1 MTAAEMSTPTR
12 AERRSAGREVRRQLP
27 RRSLA
32 DWDPLPTRRDP
43 VEILRSQD
51 NGRVAELV
59 PIRYGRMIQSPWTFL
74 RGAAAIMAADLG
86 SRAHTPLFAQLSGD
100 AHLAN
105 FGLFFAPDRRLLF
118 DLNDFDE
125 THPGPFEWDL
135 ARLAV
140 SIVVAATANGARPAD
155 AATAVRQAIGTYRS
169 VIAGLADTPRMD
181 VWYFRVEFEDVISGL
196 RKGSMRQAARSAEAQ
211 ANRRTQLRS
220 VKRLTE
226 VREGRRR
233 FVADPPLLVPIP
245 DHIADAEARLL
256 HSILTRYR
264 TSLPA
269 ASRHL
274 LDGFRTVDIAR
285 KVVGVGSVGTQTLL
299 VLLVD
304 GDGQP
309 LLLQVK
315 EAGPSVLADHVP
327 SATVKQEGRRVVEGQ
342 QLIQGSPD
350 ILLGWTTAS
359 RGARSMDFYVRQLRD
374 GKASID
380 IDRLDRRGLTAY
392 GALCGAVLARAHA
405 RSGDA
410 SAIAGYLG
418 NSDRADRAL
427 AEFAVTYSAQ
437 NQLDYEALLQAIAD
451 GRIEARSDL

>member
-1 MTAAEMSTPTR
+1 M
-12 AERRSAGREVRRQLP
+12 
-27 RRSLA
+27 
-32 DWDPLPTRRDP
+32 
-43 VEILRSQD
+43 
-51 NGRVAELV
+51 
-59 PIRYGRMIQSPWTFL
+59 
-74 RGAAAIMAADLG
+74 
-86 SRAHTPLFAQLSGD
+86 
-100 AHLAN
+100 
-105 FGLFFAPDRRLLF
+105 
-118 DLNDFDE
+118 
-125 THPGPFEWDL
+125 
-135 ARLAV
+135 
-140 SIVVAATANGARPAD
+140 
-155 AATAVRQAIGTYRS
+155 
-169 VIAGLADTPRMD
+169 
-181 VWYFRVEFEDVISGL
+181 
-196 RKGSMRQAARSAEAQ
+196 
-211 ANRRTQLRS
+211 
-220 VKRLTE
+220 
-226 VREGRRR
+226 
-233 FVADPPLLVPIP
+233 
-245 DHIADAEARLL
+245 
-256 HSILTRYR
+256 
-264 TSLPA
+264 
-269 ASRHL
+269 
-274 LDGFRTVDIAR
+274 
-285 KVVGVGSVGTQTLL
+285 GSVGTQTLL

-359 RGARSMDFYVRQLRD
+359 RGARSIDFYVRQLRD

-427 AEFAVTYSAQ
+427 AEFAVTYSVQ
-437 NQLDYEALLQAIAD
+437 NQLDYEALVQAIAD

>member
-1 MTAAEMSTPTR
+1 M
-12 AERRSAGREVRRQLP
+12 
-27 RRSLA
+27 
-32 DWDPLPTRRDP
+32 
-43 VEILRSQD
+43 
-51 NGRVAELV
+51 
-59 PIRYGRMIQSPWTFL
+59 
-74 RGAAAIMAADLG
+74 
-86 SRAHTPLFAQLSGD
+86 
-100 AHLAN
+100 
-105 FGLFFAPDRRLLF
+105 
-118 DLNDFDE
+118 
-125 THPGPFEWDL
+125 
-135 ARLAV
+135 
-140 SIVVAATANGARPAD
+140 
-155 AATAVRQAIGTYRS
+155 
-169 VIAGLADTPRMD
+169 
-181 VWYFRVEFEDVISGL
+181 
-196 RKGSMRQAARSAEAQ
+196 
-211 ANRRTQLRS
+211 
-220 VKRLTE
+220 
-226 VREGRRR
+226 
-233 FVADPPLLVPIP
+233 PIP
-245 DHIADAEARLL
+245 DHVDDAEARLL
-256 HSILTRYR
+256 RSILTRYR

-285 KVVGVGSVGTQTLL
+285 KVVGVGSVGTQALL

-315 EAGPSVLADHVP
+315 EAGASVLADQVP
-327 SATVKQEGRRVVEGQ
+327 SATVQHEGRRVVEGQ

-350 ILLGWTTAS
+350 ILLGWTTAR
-359 RGARSMDFYVRQLRD
+359 RGGRAMDFYVRQLRD

-380 IDRLDRRGLTAY
+380 IDRLDRRGLTVY

-437 NQLDYEALLQAIAD
+437 NQWDYEAMLQAIAD